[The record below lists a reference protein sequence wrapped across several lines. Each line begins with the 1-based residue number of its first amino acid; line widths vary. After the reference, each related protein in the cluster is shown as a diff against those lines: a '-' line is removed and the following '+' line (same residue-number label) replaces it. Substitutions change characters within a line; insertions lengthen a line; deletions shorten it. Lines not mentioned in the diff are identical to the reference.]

1 VRGMPASGAN
11 SSGGDSGASG
21 NGRQVRISRQPRGT
35 PFDRF
40 AETASQF
47 VSKGLFF
54 TIAVVVVAIWMPTIF
69 LFGSV
74 DTWQLVINTLTSVL
88 AFLLIALLQNS
99 ERRYDHALHHKVD
112 VLAQALATVM
122 RHQVEAD
129 SAAVRRSIDELNAA
143 IGLER
148 KV

>member
-1 VRGMPASGAN
+1 
-11 SSGGDSGASG
+11 
-21 NGRQVRISRQPRGT
+21 
-35 PFDRF
+35 
-40 AETASQF
+40 
-47 VSKGLFF
+47 
-54 TIAVVVVAIWMPTIF
+54 
-69 LFGSV
+69 
-74 DTWQLVINTLTSVL
+74 VL
-88 AFLLIALLQNS
+88 AFLLLALLQNS

>member
-1 VRGMPASGAN
+1 MAS
-11 SSGGDSGASG
+11 ASLTTG
-21 NGRQVRISRQPRGT
+21 ETR
-35 PFDRF
+35 FDRF
-40 AETASQF
+40 AETASRF
-47 VSKGLFF
+47 VSQATFF
-54 TIAVVVVAIWMPTIF
+54 FISLVVVSIWMPTIV
-69 LFGSV
+69 LFDDV
-74 DTWQLVINTLTSVL
+74 DTWQLVINTATSVL
-88 AFLLIALLQNS
+88 AFLLLALLQNS

>member
-1 VRGMPASGAN
+1 MAS
-11 SSGGDSGASG
+11 ASLTTG
-21 NGRQVRISRQPRGT
+21 ETR
-35 PFDRF
+35 FDRF
-40 AETASQF
+40 AETASRF
-47 VSKGLFF
+47 VSQASFF
-54 TIAVVVVAIWMPTIF
+54 FISLVVVSIWMPTIV
-69 LFGSV
+69 LFDDV
-74 DTWQLVINTLTSVL
+74 DTWQLVINTATSVL
-88 AFLLIALLQNS
+88 AFLLLALLQNS

>member
-1 VRGMPASGAN
+1 MAS
-11 SSGGDSGASG
+11 ASLTTG
-21 NGRQVRISRQPRGT
+21 ETR
-35 PFDRF
+35 FDRF
-40 AETASQF
+40 AETASRF
-47 VSKGLFF
+47 VSQASFF
-54 TIAVVVVAIWMPTIF
+54 FVSLVVVSIWMPTIV
-69 LFGSV
+69 LFDDV
-74 DTWQLVINTLTSVL
+74 DTWQLVINTATSVL
-88 AFLLIALLQNS
+88 AFLLLALLQNS